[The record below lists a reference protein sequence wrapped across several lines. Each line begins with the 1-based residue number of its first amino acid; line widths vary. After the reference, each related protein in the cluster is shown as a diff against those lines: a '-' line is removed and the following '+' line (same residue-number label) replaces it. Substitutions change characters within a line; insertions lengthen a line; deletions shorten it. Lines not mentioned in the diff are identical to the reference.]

1 MKTVRG
7 TGSAAIGVLLLVA
20 GTALPEACL
29 VWMARPAAGDERPAV
44 VTAIEI
50 TLADEGEWE
59 GAVPDDVRRVLG
71 SAAAALLAEVPDA
84 ALPPL
89 EVRAR
94 GGPIVLHQR
103 GPAGLVRIRLNTG
116 GNLWSQYA
124 YQFAHEVCHVLCRYD
139 RDPTGNQWFEE
150 SLCEMASLFVLRR
163 MATTWKTDPPYPNWR
178 SYAVHL
184 GAYADDRIAAAR
196 LPAGTSLAEWYRV
209 NRDALATVATD
220 RERNT
225 VVAVALL
232 PLFED
237 QPRHW
242 AAVPR
247 INDAMPAAPQPFAR
261 YLADWRR
268 SLPAERR
275 ATVDAIAE
283 LFGEM
288 VPD

>member
-7 TGSAAIGVLLLVA
+7 TGAAAIGVILLAA
-20 GTALPEACL
+20 GTALPGACL
-29 VWMARPAAGDERPAV
+29 VGMARTAAGAERPAV
-44 VTAIEI
+44 LAAIEI

-59 GAVPDDVRRVLG
+59 GAVPEDVRRVLG

-84 ALPPL
+84 AMPPL

-184 GAYADDRIAAAR
+184 GAYADERIAAAR
-196 LPAGTSLAEWYRV
+196 LPEGTSLAEWYRV

-225 VVAVALL
+225 VVAAALL

-237 QPRHW
+237 QPHHW

-247 INDAMPAAPQPFAR
+247 INDAMPTAPQPFAR

-275 ATVDAIAE
+275 ATVDAIAAA
-283 LFGEM
+283 FGET